1 MNEILYVDLLIQG
14 NDFVLNTGNE
24 PELCNNRKSIGQD
37 IIHSIIESGL
47 ATELIAERSP
57 TMRADI
63 FTRMELLIED
73 DERIVQGRWKS
84 VKKAG
89 HGCGSRPVLMTL
101 AEYRYRWIYDGK
113 ATG

>member
-1 MNEILYVDLLIQG
+1 MSESLYIDLLIQG
-14 NDFVLNTGNE
+14 GDFVLNTGYE

-73 DERIVQGRWKS
+73 DERIIPGTVEISEESHKRLWVTASTYDFG
-84 VKKAG
+84 
-89 HGCGSRPVLMTL
+89 TL
-101 AEYRYRWIYDGK
+101 SYKVDL
-113 ATG
+113 

>member
-1 MNEILYVDLLIQG
+1 MNEPLYIDLLILKG
-14 NDFVLNTGNE
+14 DFFLNTGYE

-37 IIHSIIESGL
+37 IIHAIIESGL

-73 DERIVQGRWKS
+73 DERIIPGTVEISEESQKR
-84 VKKAG
+84 
-89 HGCGSRPVLMTL
+89 L
-101 AEYRYRWIYDGK
+101 WITASTYDFGGIS
-113 ATG
+113 AQVDL

>member
-73 DERIVQGRWKS
+73 DERIVPGTVEIGEENRTRLWITASTYDFGGIS
-84 VKKAG
+84 VQ
-89 HGCGSRPVLMTL
+89 VDL
-101 AEYRYRWIYDGK
+101 
-113 ATG
+113 